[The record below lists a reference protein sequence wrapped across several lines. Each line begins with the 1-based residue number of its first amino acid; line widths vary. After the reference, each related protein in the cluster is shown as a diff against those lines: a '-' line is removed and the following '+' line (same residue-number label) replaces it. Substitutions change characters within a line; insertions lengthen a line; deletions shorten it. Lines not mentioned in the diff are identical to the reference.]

1 LLRGGSWNDLS
12 TYVFGYPAW
21 HYSFK
26 KELQHSNAAVAV
38 SMVLRSEILR
48 ELGKKY
54 SKKLEFIHNGVN
66 IKLLDRLYTETG
78 TDIAESEKTI
88 VFAGSLFWRK
98 GALNII
104 KMAYLLQESQTD
116 FKVVVH
122 GTGPLFK
129 RMQKYIRSLKLRN
142 IELTGFVTK
151 RQLMKSLKQCRFVA
165 IPAYTRHVP

>member
-1 LLRGGSWNDLS
+1 
-12 TYVFGYPAW
+12 VFGYPAW

-122 GTGPLFK
+122 GTSPLFM